1 MLSIPHM
8 IVVFIV
14 VLVVFG
20 PQKLPELA
28 RSLGKLMAEF
38 RKASTDFK
46 SAFEEEMRDL
56 ERQALVAER
65 KKAAEAAATSVAV
78 EPSQPAALGAPTGT
92 ETPSTEARA
101 DSRASEPPVMTPSIR
116 PEPVPDSTPNTQ
128 ITAPDDEP
136 GGAMTF
142 FEHLSELRKRIIYS
156 LYAIGVGTFVGV
168 YLSKYFIYWI
178 NKPMLK
184 ALADAHLD
192 PKLIYTHPAG
202 YLNLIITIG
211 VYLGIVLASPIVLY
225 QIWLFVA
232 PALYKHERG
241 AITGFMFSTVFLFL
255 AGITFGYFITLPY
268 VLHFLVSPGSLF
280 MLQRDVVPMIS
291 VNEYFDLILLI
302 LLGMGLMFELPVLIF
317 FLSLFGIVTPKFLW
331 RNFRYAILIIAIV
344 AAIVTPTPDAM
355 TMLIFMAPMVGLY
368 FVGIAVSA
376 IVTRRRERRLATPA
390 EAR

>member
-1 MLSIPHM
+1 
-8 IVVFIV
+8 
-14 VLVVFG
+14 
-20 PQKLPELA
+20 
-28 RSLGKLMAEF
+28 
-38 RKASTDFK
+38 
-46 SAFEEEMRDL
+46 
-56 ERQALVAER
+56 
-65 KKAAEAAATSVAV
+65 
-78 EPSQPAALGAPTGT
+78 
-92 ETPSTEARA
+92 
-101 DSRASEPPVMTPSIR
+101 MTPSVP
-116 PEPVPDSTPNTQ
+116 PELVPDSTPNPQNSTP
-128 ITAPDDEP
+128 AEEP

-156 LYAIGVGTFVGV
+156 LYAIGIGAFIGI
-168 YLSKYFIYWI
+168 YLSKYLIYWI

-202 YLNLIITIG
+202 YLNLVITVG

-255 AGITFGYFITLPY
+255 AGIAFGYFITLPY
-268 VLHFLVSPGSLF
+268 VLHFLVSPGPLF
-280 MLQRDVVPMIS
+280 MLQRDVTPMIS

-302 LLGMGLMFELPVLIF
+302 LLGIGLMFELPVLIF

-331 RNFRYAILIIAIV
+331 NNSKYAILVISVI

-355 TMLIFMAPMVGLY
+355 TMLIFMAPMIALY
-368 FVGIAVSA
+368 FLGIVVSA
-376 IVTRRRERRLATPA
+376 VVTRRRDRRLAAPA

>member
-1 MLSIPHM
+1 
-8 IVVFIV
+8 
-14 VLVVFG
+14 
-20 PQKLPELA
+20 
-28 RSLGKLMAEF
+28 
-38 RKASTDFK
+38 
-46 SAFEEEMRDL
+46 
-56 ERQALVAER
+56 
-65 KKAAEAAATSVAV
+65 
-78 EPSQPAALGAPTGT
+78 
-92 ETPSTEARA
+92 
-101 DSRASEPPVMTPSIR
+101 MTPSV
-116 PEPVPDSTPNTQ
+116 PPDLVPDSTHNPQNSTL
-128 ITAPDDEP
+128 AEEP

-156 LYAIGVGTFVGV
+156 LYAIGIGAFIGI
-168 YLSKYFIYWI
+168 YLSKYLIYWI

-202 YLNLIITIG
+202 YLNLVITVG

-255 AGITFGYFITLPY
+255 AGIAFGYFITLPY
-268 VLHFLVSPGSLF
+268 VLHFLVSPGPLF
-280 MLQRDVVPMIS
+280 MLQRDVTPMIS

-302 LLGMGLMFELPVLIF
+302 LLGIGLMFELPVLIF

-331 RNFRYAILIIAIV
+331 NNSKYAILVISVI

-355 TMLIFMAPMVGLY
+355 TMLIFMAPMIALY
-368 FVGIAVSA
+368 FLGIVVSA
-376 IVTRRRERRLATPA
+376 VVTRRRDRRLASPV